1 MSTISPP
8 KRERRRNPGEK
19 RPRDL
24 IKGRPN
30 FSQDGMSFLRKEFKR
45 HLDSLAEVFDFI
57 DRFVEHEKIDDA
69 ARRAI
74 SLAVDELFTNMVK
87 YEPKNPNDI
96 SIELQVV
103 NQDLVVTLVDRDVE
117 GFDLT
122 SKPDPYLGASLD
134 ERTSG
139 GLGIF
144 LTKKLVDDVQYH
156 YQDRT
161 STITL
166 IKKIRKN
173 NV

>member
-1 MSTISPP
+1 VAI
-8 KRERRRNPGEK
+8 
-19 RPRDL
+19 
-24 IKGRPN
+24 
-30 FSQDGMSFLRKEFKR
+30 LRKKFKR
-45 HLDSLAEVFDFI
+45 HLNSLAEVFDFI
-57 DRFVEHEKIDDA
+57 DRFVDQEEIDDS

-87 YEPKNPNDI
+87 YDTKNPNDI
-96 SIELQVV
+96 TIELQVDDQ
-103 NQDLVVTLVDRDVE
+103 NLLVTLIDRDVAR
-117 GFDLT
+117 FDIT
-122 SKPDPYLGASLD
+122 KKPDPYLGASLD
-134 ERTSG
+134 DRKPG

-166 IKKIRKN
+166 KKKIRKK